1 MNTENNLPT
10 PEEKDKNFFADLFL
24 NYKHRKEMI
33 EKGEANLRS
42 QERQFQQD
50 LEKERAEHS
59 LRLKEERNKHT
70 ELLNA
75 ATETH
80 ALQLNKAFEKNTEQ
94 LNDAL
99 KIHTNQLNEE
109 SETRRKLL
117 DKEREEFEKDYSA
130 KQEKLR
136 KEISELQDERNKLE
150 KEKDEFER
158 EQEYFSAKLDRAKT
172 SLRNEYEDRVD
183 ALESNNSRLENN
195 AKEHRAEM
203 SGLEGK
209 LGDLEYLQD
218 RVDGRTMVDL
228 YNKTTALTEELDLVK
243 GERDA
248 RPDALQESK
257 YEDIQGENDKLKKE
271 LNEYLPKMH
280 KLDDLEE
287 TERARDK
294 AEEKVTKLEQENHEL
309 IKATE
314 VLHKEETVWKEAEKE
329 YKDKEI
335 ETDRALTDKDNK
347 IESYQAQKELDDII
361 TEGYKAELERL
372 RTPSAEEVEKQKAD
386 RLQAIVEN
394 PQIETPM
401 ETSRLIK
408 MEAGEKLLQAQIRE
422 ELDKLSK
429 EELDKLSKE
438 ELAKLRKEKLA
449 KLGEE
454 KLAKLSKEEL
464 DKLRKEKLAKLGEEK
479 LDKLS
484 KEELDKL
491 GEEELLDRL
500 NKKVSQDRVSQ
511 EREWLEQ
518 IGKDIKDLGY
528 KFSPRMLKSFH
539 TSLKSADLS
548 SLTVLSGVSGTGKS
562 LLPRLYATFGGINF
576 ISVPVQP
583 NWDSPETMLGYF
595 NALDNKFDAQD
606 ILKFLIQHQKSE
618 YLASLPENLKER
630 LLGEQM
636 GLILLDEMNLAHPE
650 LYFADFLSALEER
663 RTTGVPSLGIKLGTG
678 ITHPLKI
685 DRNILWTGTMNQD
698 ETTKSLSDKVVDRSI
713 IINFP
718 RPEKL
723 EPFTEIKK
731 IIPAEHFLPRNVW
744 ASWIERKSLFSEDRT
759 LIAPYIDILNTINGE
774 LGVINGRA
782 LGHRISH
789 SVEYYISNHLDVREH
804 FYNNDEDK
812 LKAAIKIAFEDQLAQ
827 KVMPKLNGMEV
838 DGPVKTALDAIGEL
852 FKDYPIYDDYKAAR
866 DNSDGYFNFNSGKFL
881 NVEKTPSDDT
891 TENTDSET
899 NISE

>member
-1 MNTENNLPT
+1 MNMKNDLPS
-10 PEEKDKNFFADLFL
+10 PEEKDKNFLGNLFL

-50 LEKERAEHS
+50 LEKEREEQS
-59 LRLKEERNKHT
+59 LRLKQEREKHT
-70 ELLNA
+70 KLLNE

-80 ALQLNKAFEKNTEQ
+80 TLQLNKATETHTLQLNKAFEE
-94 LNDAL
+94 
-99 KIHTNQLNEE
+99 HTNQLNEE
-109 SETRRKLL
+109 SATRRKLL

-136 KEISELQDERNKLE
+136 KEISDLQDERNKLE

-394 PQIETPM
+394 PYIETPM
-401 ETSRLIK
+401 KDKGLIK

-422 ELDKLSK
+422 ELPK
-429 EELDKLSKE
+429 
-438 ELAKLRKEKLA
+438 
-449 KLGEE
+449 E

-500 NKKVSQDRVSQ
+500 KKKVSQDRVIQ
-511 EREWLEQ
+511 ERDWLEN
-518 IGKDIKDLGY
+518 IGKEIKARGY
-528 KFSPRMLKSFH
+528 KFSDRMLKSFH

-562 LLPRLYATFGGINF
+562 LLPKLYATFGGINF

-718 RPEKL
+718 RPEEL
-723 EPFTEIKK
+723 EYFTEIKK
-731 IIPAEHFLPRNVW
+731 IIPAEHYLPRNVW

-759 LIAPYIDILNTINGE
+759 LIKDYIDILNTINE
-774 LGVINGRA
+774 KLGVINGRA

-804 FYNNDEDK
+804 FYNYDEK
-812 LKAAIKIAFEDQLAQ
+812 ELKDAIKIAFEDQLAQ

-838 DGPVKTALDAIGEL
+838 DGPVKIALDAIGEL

>member
-1 MNTENNLPT
+1 MNMKNDPST
-10 PEEKDKNFFADLFL
+10 PEEKNKKITLPWFSSYMHKLQIL
-24 NYKHRKEMI
+24 E
-33 EKGEANLRS
+33 EGEAHLRS
-42 QERQFQQD
+42 QKRQFQQD
-50 LEKERAEHS
+50 LEKEREEQS
-59 LRLKEERNKHT
+59 LRSKQEREKHT
-70 ELLNA
+70 KLLNE

-80 ALQLNKAFEKNTEQ
+80 TLQLNKATETHTLQLNKAFEE
-94 LNDAL
+94 
-99 KIHTNQLNEE
+99 HTNQLNEE
-109 SETRRKLL
+109 SATRRKLL

-136 KEISELQDERNKLE
+136 KEISDLQDERNKLE

-394 PQIETPM
+394 PYIETPM
-401 ETSRLIK
+401 KTSRLIK

-429 EELDKLSKE
+429 EELD
-438 ELAKLRKEKLA
+438 
-449 KLGEE
+449 
-454 KLAKLSKEEL
+454 KLSKEEL

-500 NKKVSQDRVSQ
+500 KKKVSQDRVIQ
-511 EREWLEQ
+511 ERDWLEN
-518 IGKDIKDLGY
+518 IGKEIKARGY
-528 KFSPRMLKSFH
+528 KFSDRMLKSFH

-562 LLPRLYATFGGINF
+562 LLPKLYATFGGINF

-618 YLASLPENLKER
+618 YLASLPDDLKER

-718 RPEKL
+718 RPEEL
-723 EPFTEIKK
+723 EYFTEIKK
-731 IIPAEHFLPRNVW
+731 IIPAEHYLPRNVW

-759 LIAPYIDILNTINGE
+759 LIKDYIDILNTINE
-774 LGVINGRA
+774 KLGVINGRA

-789 SVEYYISNHLDVREH
+789 SVEYYVSNHLDVREH
-804 FYNNDEDK
+804 FYNDNEDK
-812 LKAAIKIAFEDQLAQ
+812 LKDAIKIAFEDQLAQ

-838 DGPVKTALDAIGEL
+838 DGPVKIALDAIGEL

>member
-1 MNTENNLPT
+1 MNMKNDPST
-10 PEEKDKNFFADLFL
+10 PEEKNKKITLPWFSSYMHKLQIL
-24 NYKHRKEMI
+24 E
-33 EKGEANLRS
+33 EGEAHLRS
-42 QERQFQQD
+42 QKRQFQQD
-50 LEKERAEHS
+50 LEKEREEQS
-59 LRLKEERNKHT
+59 LRSKQEREKHT
-70 ELLNA
+70 KLLNE

-80 ALQLNKAFEKNTEQ
+80 TLQLNKATETHTLQLNKAFEE
-94 LNDAL
+94 
-99 KIHTNQLNEE
+99 HTNQLNEE
-109 SETRRKLL
+109 SATRRKLL

-136 KEISELQDERNKLE
+136 KEISDLQDERNKLE

-394 PQIETPM
+394 PYIETPM
-401 ETSRLIK
+401 KDKGLIK

-429 EELDKLSKE
+429 EELD
-438 ELAKLRKEKLA
+438 
-449 KLGEE
+449 
-454 KLAKLSKEEL
+454 KLSKEEL

-511 EREWLEQ
+511 ERDWLEQ
-518 IGKDIKDLGY
+518 IGKDIKDRGY

-718 RPEKL
+718 RPEEL
-723 EPFTEIKK
+723 EYFTEIKK

-759 LIAPYIDILNTINGE
+759 LIKDYIDILNTINE
-774 LGVINGRA
+774 KLGVINGRA

-789 SVEYYISNHLDVREH
+789 SVEYYVSNHLDVREH
-804 FYNNDEDK
+804 FYNDNEDK
-812 LKAAIKIAFEDQLAQ
+812 LKDAIKIAFEDQLAQ

-838 DGPVKTALDAIGEL
+838 DGPVKIALDAIGEL